1 MTRTQE
7 KIRKCFWIFFFF
19 VLTEGIFRRWL
30 LPGLNNVFLVIRD
43 PFVIYAV
50 LIGSKY
56 IKSDLAK
63 GMMVL
68 GGLNFITTMICG
80 HGNFFVA
87 IYGLRITMF
96 YFPFMY
102 ICGHVLTTD
111 DLYKMGR
118 ILVYMI
124 IPMVA
129 LNIVQFFSP
138 QSSFVNIGVGGDET
152 GAGFGGAMGYFRPP
166 GIFTFIAGLTD
177 YYGVA
182 FGFLL
187 YFLLNK
193 DKCGISKNILM
204 GSLIAYFISVPVSI
218 SRTHFVQTAL
228 ILAFFFMVSLNNK
241 AATQKILLLVF
252 LTALLSPLLMQIE
265 EVRLFLEVFFAR
277 FDGANE
283 SEGGLGN
290 SAVNRT
296 FGWLMNALEN
306 DVPFFGFGDGTFSNF
321 GMTIL
326 TGGTNG
332 SEGIYKGVADSTE
345 MEWGRLVCENG
356 ILLGLTGLCIRMM
369 MAWTLFKRSL
379 RLYRF
384 KLYFPWLLFPYAAY
398 LLAFG
403 QLKAPY
409 NLGFTTIIVVALIV
423 AIREGKQI
431 RIMNRHEES
440 TNLPHRR

>member
-1 MTRTQE
+1 MTQTQK

-30 LPGLNNVFLVIRD
+30 LPGLNNIFLVIRD
-43 PFVIYAV
+43 PFVIYVV
-50 LIGSKY
+50 LIGHGY
-56 IKSDLAK
+56 IKSGLAK

-68 GGLNFITTMICG
+68 GMVNFLTTMLFG
-80 HGNFFVA
+80 HGNIMVA
-87 IYGLRITMF
+87 VYGLRITLF

-111 DLYKMGR
+111 DLYKVGR

-187 YFLLNK
+187 YFMLNK
-193 DKCGISKNILM
+193 DKCGISKKILL
-204 GSLIAYFISVPVSI
+204 GSLIAYFISIPVSI

-228 ILAFFFMVSLNNK
+228 ILAFFFTVSLNNQ
-241 AATQKILLLVF
+241 AAMKKITLLVIVT
-252 LTALLSPLLMQIE
+252 LLLSPVLMQIE
-265 EVRLFLEVFFAR
+265 EVRLFLEVFFSR

-296 FGWLMNALEN
+296 FGWLFNALDN

-321 GMTIL
+321 GMKL
-326 TGGTNG
+326 LTNG
-332 SEGIYKGVADSTE
+332 TSVEDSMYKGVADSTE

-356 ILLGLTGLCIRMM
+356 IILGMTGLLIRML
-369 MAWTLFKRSL
+369 MALSLFKQSL
-379 RLYRF
+379 RLYRC

-398 LLAFG
+398 LLVFG

-409 NLGFTTIIVVALIV
+409 NLGFTAIIVISAII

-431 RIMNRHEES
+431 RMMNRQ
-440 TNLPHRR
+440 